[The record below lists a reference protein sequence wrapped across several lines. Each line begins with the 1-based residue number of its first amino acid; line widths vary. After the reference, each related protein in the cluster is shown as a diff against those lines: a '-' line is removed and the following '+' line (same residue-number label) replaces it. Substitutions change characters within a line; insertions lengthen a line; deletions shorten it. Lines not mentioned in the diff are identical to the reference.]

1 MKNFIQP
8 GGTLTLTAPYA
19 VTSGQG
25 ALVGAIFGVAVKD
38 VANGAAGEFV
48 TEGVFSLA
56 KAAGAAWTQGALLYW
71 DNSNKNVTTTSSGN
85 TKIGVATAP
94 ADSAATVGNVR
105 LNGAW

>member
-38 VANGAAGEFV
+38 TANAVAGEFV
-48 TEGVFSLA
+48 TEGVFSLT
-56 KAAGAAWTQGALLYW
+56 KATGAAWTVGALLYW
-71 DNSNKNVTTTSSGN
+71 DNTNRNVTTTSSGN
-85 TKIGVATAP
+85 TKIGVATAA